1 MDNGFGHDSHELPS
15 APKVSASMFERLRLT
30 VFAASA
36 TLFCALALHAEAPPT
51 TLHPF
56 NGTSLAGWHTLGG
69 STWQVQ
75 NGAIAATANTGSS
88 GWLILDKGYEDVIL
102 KLAFQCSACEGGVL
116 FRNAPLD
123 GGRTSGLYVPVSGPD
138 AANVYRVTLDA
149 QGKELDR
156 KLISARKPRNS
167 LATITDLGGGWSE
180 FSIQLHGTIADSTR
194 GPTVAAH
201 DTGSPYGQIALGLSK
216 GDLRVKDIVLDNLL
230 NRRMGLPTETTGA
243 GFRRLQLTD
252 RYYSE
257 GITAGDFNHDGVMDV
272 VAGPYYYPGPSFQT
286 GIEIYAPRTYSIG
299 AANQAGGY
307 TDSFILYAY
316 DFNQDGW
323 TDILKVNYCCAAQKP
338 GIYLYVNPKIDARHW
353 DEYRV
358 ADNDSETTAF
368 GDVDGDGKPELI
380 VTIGR
385 DPNRVVGYSKP
396 DGSDVTKPW
405 TFHAISPKGSY
416 GGHAV
421 GFGDVNGDGRTDVL
435 VGTAW
440 IQQPAAGPESG
451 LWEVHPAP
459 FGRGDDPF
467 VRGADMFL
475 YDVNGDGLPDVI
487 GSLFAHGPGLAWW
500 EQQRSGS
507 AISWKMHLIMDKPDT
522 TPEERKSW
530 EETDKSVA
538 FTELHGLALADIDGD
553 GVKDIVTG
561 KRWWSHGIEYPE
573 DDFDSPPVVYW
584 FRMVRKPGGQV
595 EFVPGIVTNIAG
607 IGTQIVAADV
617 NGDGRPDI
625 LTAGRRG
632 AYVYLN
638 TSGK

>member
-1 MDNGFGHDSHELPS
+1 
-15 APKVSASMFERLRLT
+15 MFERRHLRM
-30 VFAASA
+30 FAASGW
-36 TLFCALALHAEAPPT
+36 LFYVLALHAEAPAT
-51 TLHPF
+51 TIHPF
-56 NGTSLAGWHTLGG
+56 SGTSLAGWHTLGAA
-69 STWQVQ
+69 TWRVQ
-75 NGAIAATANTGSS
+75 DGAIAATAKTGSG
-88 GWLILDKGYEDVIL
+88 GWLILDKGYEDFIL
-102 KLAFQCSACEGGVL
+102 KFAFQCSSCEGGVL
-116 FRNAPLD
+116 LRNAPVD
-123 GGRTSGLYVPVSGPD
+123 GDRTSGLYVPISGVD

-167 LATITDLGGGWSE
+167 LAAITVRDGGWSE
-180 FSIQLHGTIADSTR
+180 FSMLLHGTIAVAVNGAR
-194 GPTVAAH
+194 GPAAS
-201 DTGSPYGQIALGLSK
+201 DTGSSYGQIALGLSN
-216 GDLRVKDIVLDNLL
+216 GDLRVKDIALDNLL
-230 NRRMGLPTETTGA
+230 NRRMGLSDEITGQ
-243 GFRRLQLTD
+243 GFRRVQITD

-286 GIEIYAPRTYSIG
+286 GVEIYAPRTYSIG
-299 AANQAGGY
+299 AANQSGGY

-316 DFNQDGW
+316 DFNNDGW
-323 TDILKVNYCCAAQKP
+323 TDILKVNYCCAEQKP
-338 GIYLYVNPKIDARHW
+338 GVYLYVNPKTESRHW
-353 DEYRV
+353 DEYEVV
-358 ADNDSETTAF
+358 ATNDSETTAF

-380 VTIGR
+380 MTVGR
-385 DPNRVVGYSKP
+385 DPNRAVGYSKP
-396 DGSDVTKPW
+396 DWSDVTKPW
-405 TFHAISPKGSY
+405 TFHPVTPKGSY
-416 GGHAV
+416 GGHAA
-421 GFGDVNGDGRTDVL
+421 GFGDVNGDGRTDIL
-435 VGTAW
+435 AGTAW
-440 IQQPAAGPESG
+440 IEQPAAGPESG

-459 FGRGDDPF
+459 FGRGNDPF

-500 EQQRSGS
+500 EQQRSGG
-507 AISWKMHLIMDKPDT
+507 AISWKMHIIMDKPDA

-561 KRWWSHGIEYPE
+561 KRWWSHGIDYPE
-573 DDFDSPPVVYW
+573 DDFNSPPVVYW
-584 FRMVRKPGGQV
+584 FKLVRKQGGEV

-607 IGTQIVAADV
+607 LGTQITAADV

-638 TSGK
+638 TGAK